1 MIVQAI
7 VAIRGYA
14 LLNTNRTLETM
25 GEGTVGRIHIKVI
38 ELANNGNNMG
48 DINRTTTKEEKIKA
62 CVAQVASKMKKESI
76 TKKITNPESR
86 TTMI

>member
-1 MIVQAI
+1 
-7 VAIRGYA
+7 
-14 LLNTNRTLETM
+14 M

-48 DINRTTTKEEKIKA
+48 DINRMTTKEEKIKA